1 MWVVF
6 VLVAK
11 TFPSPFGFVN
21 RKSFSMFSFRLL
33 LLFFLCVLFVFA
45 VYQWEKSTFF
55 GTRGRRKFRS
65 EWWGLKNGM
74 GNSLQLI
81 MRVSP
86 VSTDRSRNRNRNED
100 RGIICVLFSGHLGD
114 CSVRLIYQTEIE
126 KEKYKL
132 DKGKIKFDLLI
143 FFK

>member
-86 VSTDRSRNRNRNED
+86 VSTDKHCLLMALLGT
-100 RGIICVLFSGHLGD
+100 GI
-114 CSVRLIYQTEIE
+114 
-126 KEKYKL
+126 
-132 DKGKIKFDLLI
+132 
-143 FFK
+143 